1 MEYLMSIS
9 KRDLGSMCMSLNL
22 PKETKDEMIA
32 SVSDIMLDIVRDS
45 TSYIIELIENDDN
58 IKTIA

>member
-1 MEYLMSIS
+1 MSVVLPCI
-9 KRDLGSMCMSLNL
+9 LHGLPLSLV
-22 PKETKDEMIA
+22 TKDEMIA

-45 TSYIIELIENDDN
+45 TSHIIELIENDNN